1 MAGIINPAMKRAR
14 IADVALEAGVARS
27 TAALALRD
35 SPRLR
40 AETRLAVQQV
50 AERLGYVYNRSAA
63 RLRSGRSYV
72 IGMLVCEI
80 TNPFYA
86 ELTAG
91 VQAALESAGYV
102 VLLANTAESPAR
114 QRRMLERFREQS
126 VDGIIMMPATGTSAS
141 LLDELDEWG
150 LPCVTVVR
158 GFRRGA
164 HAGPDNATGTRLAT
178 EHLLRLGHR
187 DIAFLGGAARN
198 SVSSGRWE
206 GYARTMTARGLT
218 PLHLPCRTDMG
229 DASDF
234 VATLTPAGP
243 TALVCFNDSVA
254 FGASLGL
261 LRAGRQPG
269 RDVALTGFDDIREAS
284 SWFPPL
290 TTVRVAAVDIGIA
303 GARILLDRIEDP
315 SAPARRETLAPTLM
329 VRASCG
335 VSLKLPVARRKA
347 RTT

>member
-1 MAGIINPAMKRAR
+1 MARQAKQAVKGAR
-14 IADVALEAGVARS
+14 IADVAREAGVARS

-40 AETRLAVQQV
+40 PETRAAVRHA

-63 RLRSGRSYV
+63 RLRSSRSYV

-86 ELTAG
+86 ELVAG
-91 VQAALESAGYV
+91 VGAALESAGYV
-102 VLLANTAESPAR
+102 ALLANTEESPAR
-114 QRRMLERFREQS
+114 QRRMLMRFREQS
-126 VDGIIMMPATGTSAS
+126 VDGIILMPATGTPSS
-141 LLDELDEWG
+141 LHDELDEWG

-164 HAGPDNATGTRLAT
+164 FAGPDNAAGTRLAT

-187 DIAFLGGAARN
+187 HIAFLGGAAKN

-206 GYARTMTARGLT
+206 GYARAMSASGLAR
-218 PLHLPCRTDMG
+218 LHLPCRTDIG
-229 DASDF
+229 EASDL

-254 FGASLGL
+254 FGACLGL

-269 RDVALTGFDDIREAS
+269 HDVALTGFDAIREAS
-284 SWFPPL
+284 AWFPPL
-290 TTVRVAAVDIGIA
+290 TTVRVPAADIGTA
-303 GARILLDRIEDP
+303 GARILLDRIADP
-315 SAPARRETLAPTLM
+315 NAPARREILAPTLI

-335 VSLKLPVARRKA
+335 ANRGILQSRLNVTA
-347 RTT
+347 